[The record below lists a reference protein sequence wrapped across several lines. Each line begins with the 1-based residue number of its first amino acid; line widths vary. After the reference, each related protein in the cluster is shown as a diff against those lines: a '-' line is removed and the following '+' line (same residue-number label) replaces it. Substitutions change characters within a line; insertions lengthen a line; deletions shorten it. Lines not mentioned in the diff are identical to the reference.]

1 MKSEKIVDA
10 LDYLPDEML
19 YETDRIRQ
27 KKPLKW
33 WKPLTAVAACLVVVF
48 VAMIIFA
55 ATGAESADK
64 ATMEMGSSMNRAP
77 GEMKDDSIADG
88 MSGSTAE
95 VPMPENRK
103 LIRTVTME
111 AETETMD
118 TLITALEEKIA
129 QLQGYVEMRESH
141 NGNMGNLRRSRYMDM
156 TIRIPADKLEEFLT
170 HVGNSAH
177 IVSTNE
183 AVDDI
188 TLTYVATESH
198 MNALKTE
205 EERLLELMKQAK
217 DMSDLLKIEQR
228 LTEVRYDLERITSQL
243 MVYDNQVDYSTV
255 NLTVSEV
262 REYTE
267 VTEPVT
273 VWERITTGFGDSLES
288 LGEFFVNLF
297 VFVIVALPYL
307 LVIGVVTL
315 VVILIIRKKRKK

>member
-33 WKPLTAVAACLVVVF
+33 WKPLTAVAACLVIVF

-55 ATGAESADK
+55 AAGGARSNDK
-64 ATMEMGSSMNRAP
+64 ASMEIGSAIAP
-77 GEMKDDSIADG
+77 EGMKEDSIADG
-88 MSGSTAE
+88 MSGGTAE

-118 TLITALEEKIA
+118 TLIAALEEKIA

-141 NGNMGNLRRSRYMDM
+141 NGNMGNLRRSRYLDM

-177 IVSTNE
+177 IVSTSE
-183 AVDDI
+183 TVDDI

-198 MNALKTE
+198 MNALKAE

-243 MVYDNQVDYSTV
+243 LVYDNQVEYGTV
-255 NLTVSEV
+255 ELSVAEV

-267 VTEPVT
+267 VTEPET
-273 VWERITTGFGDSLES
+273 VWQRITTGFGDSLES

-307 LVIGVVTL
+307 LVIGVVTV